1 MRSRPTALLL
11 LCLFSA
17 FLWLT
22 PSSATTVKLR
32 VNETATRVWPRQ
44 TKTEVALAVENLTN
58 RPLRANIELEWLDP
72 SDLVDGKTARRE
84 TIAPGAGKLT
94 IPFPLPKE
102 IHEQDKTLWYRLRYR
117 VAPESD
123 NSFAPVSGIISLSE
137 ITPDLFELRVT
148 ASEFPIPGKTYRTH
162 IRALHPLTSRPVGGV
177 SVTAKLKFDND
188 RQNSFTTAGVTNS
201 QGYVSL
207 DFTLPRDLIAEDGEV
222 EIKAS
227 RGEFKQEIEFETRDD
242 PRGMNRII
250 LTTDKPIYQPGQ
262 TLHVRALLFDFINRA
277 IPNANLKLTI
287 SDPEGTRQF
296 RADLKTSRF
305 GVANVDWQI
314 PDNTRL
320 GEYSINLEMDDDKHG
335 EARMETRVKI
345 SRYDLPNFAVKTKS
359 DREFYLPGQN
369 AEITISADY
378 LFGQPVTKGKA
389 RIVREGDERWDS
401 AQQKYVRE
409 EVETFEGELDASG
422 RFVAKIDLTEA
433 FRGLRNDSW
442 QRFEDRAYAAYL
454 TDATTGRTE
463 QKRFDLRITRDP
475 IHVYLIGLQYHANEN
490 MPLQFYV
497 STSYAD
503 GKPAACEVTINELIE
518 NDDDDEPIERQLR
531 KVKTNARGLAKISSL
546 SLPKREDR
554 NGRLELSLTAHDG
567 KDRAGHRK
575 ENLWLREDLAVRVET
590 DKAIYRPNEPVEV
603 QIKSNAENAL
613 AILSVTRDLEVVHS
627 QAVKLRGGKAFVVIP
642 YRPAFSGEVGVA
654 VTVEA
659 ADADGEYHSTRASSD
674 SRAVMY
680 PRDRE
685 LKLDVRMSATEYR
698 PGDDGRASFRVT
710 TAEGRP
716 LESVLGVTVIDQA
729 VEERARTDNEFNG
742 RRHYNFT
749 GYYLDTGSGLAGVT
763 VRDLRKLDVTQP
775 ISAELQLIAE
785 ILLLEY
791 GYQPRIETSS
801 EYQRDPKEVFK
812 VFIGRQFMSVSHSL
826 DEYFEKTG
834 EYPLSRAALNDIL
847 RFDKINFDAM
857 LDPWG
862 TPYLASFTAER
873 EFDYLHAI
881 SAGADKKFNTADDFT
896 AFTKSWPYF
905 AKTGHQI
912 RQAMKQFNELDG
924 RATLNVALFKEELKR
939 AGLDFDAL
947 RDRWGKQYLLTLS
960 VSGTRWLAS
969 VHSGGADG
977 KFDQTVGSYSDDF
990 VVWVSALTYFE
1001 RTASRLDKLLAN
1013 HLRTTGEYP
1022 SNDEELRS
1030 ILKANDVEFDN
1041 LRDPWGNVFY
1051 ATFTNTFR
1059 YGDRVVVRYDDLQK
1073 KQTGI
1078 QPVTQ
1083 RINAISIRSR
1093 GADGEEKTNDDIVVA
1108 EFSQLIAQMS
1118 SHDQQPEKVDNA
1130 LMASGLL
1137 GEIRGMVTDAQGAVI
1152 ADTTVKLARKETQ
1165 LEMQT
1170 KSDSSGNYQFRNLPH
1185 GNYQLEC
1192 DAPGFKKLVI
1202 TDIRVLPTTVT
1213 SVNLTLEVGSV
1224 SETVMVTGAVTQLQ
1238 TESASVSVTS
1248 KQIANLPLNARNA
1261 ANLLALSPGTQG
1273 GKSELATPRLR
1284 EHFQETLVW
1293 HPQLETDKQG
1303 RATLK
1308 FKMAD
1313 NITTWK
1319 LAAVASTVD
1328 GQIGIVETEF
1338 RAFQP
1343 FFAEHDPPKILTE
1356 GDEISLPVV
1365 LRNYLDKSLT
1375 VTTEMKSE
1383 PWFTLIGAARQQ
1395 TKIAAGDSAN
1405 AIFDFRVNSSTANG
1419 KQRVTALSADASDA
1433 IEKPVSVHPDGEEM
1447 AQTVGGV
1454 FANIGKLNLA
1464 IPADA
1469 IKSSVRAELK
1479 IYPNLMTHALEG
1491 IEGILRRPY
1500 GCGEQ
1505 TISSTYPNVLALRY
1519 LRQQDE
1525 SAAGLAAKAR
1535 RYVQAGYERLL
1546 GYRAPDGGFNYWGR
1560 GEADLALT
1568 AYAVRFLNDAREF
1581 AAVDDDVV
1589 AKARNWLIAQQQ
1601 TDGRWNSYSDGY
1613 EDQRRS
1619 ALTTAYI
1626 ARVLAAEQKRLATP
1640 DKKLSESL
1648 QRAMK
1653 FVAERAEEIDEP
1665 YLIASFALA
1674 AFEAGQTESATKA
1687 VAKLRQ
1693 LARDEAG
1700 TAYWNLETNTP
1711 FYGWGLAGR
1720 VETTALA
1727 VKALQVE
1734 RAKGK
1739 QGEGAKGRV
1748 GEAARDELVDRGLLF
1763 LIRNKDRY
1771 GVWYST
1777 QATIN
1782 VLDTMVS
1789 LYEAERIKTSAGGQ
1803 AEVFVNGNRVGSV
1816 AVPSSHK
1823 LGNPLTLDVSS
1834 ALNASDNRIE
1844 IRRSGD
1850 VTLATAQIVET
1861 HYAAWKTGAG
1871 ETREEAKG
1879 KSSALRLAVG
1889 YDKPQAKIG
1898 EEITCTVKA
1907 ERIGH
1912 SGYGMLLG
1920 EIGLPP
1926 GADVDR
1932 ASLESAMKTSGW
1944 ELNQYDVLPD
1954 RVVVYLWP
1962 RAGGTSFSFK
1972 FKLRYGLRAQ
1982 SAPSALY
1989 DYYNPEA
1996 RVVVAPTR
2004 FIAK

>member
-11 LCLFSA
+11 LCLFSV
-17 FLWLT
+17 FWWLT
-22 PSSATTVKLR
+22 PSSATTATIR
-32 VNETATRVWPRQ
+32 VNETATRVWPREN
-44 TKTEVALAVENLTN
+44 KTEVALAVENLTG
-58 RPLRANIELEWLDP
+58 RPLRAKIELEWVDP
-72 SDLVDGKTARRE
+72 ADLVDGKTE
-84 TIAPGAGKLT
+84 LLKPIAPGAAKLT

-102 IHEQDKTLWYRLRYR
+102 IHVQDKTLWYRLRYR
-117 VAPESD
+117 IATETGNAFP
-123 NSFAPVSGIISLSE
+123 PVSGIISLSE
-137 ITPDLFELRVT
+137 ITPDIFEMRVT
-148 ASEFPIPGKTYRTH
+148 ASEYPIPGKTYRTH

-177 SVTAKLKFDND
+177 AVTANLKFDND
-188 RQNSFTTAGVTNS
+188 RQNSFKAAGVTNA
-201 QGYVSL
+201 QGYVAL
-207 DFTLPRDLIAEDGEV
+207 DFTLPRDLIVGDGKV

-227 RGEFKQEIEFETRDD
+227 RGEFLQKAEFETLDHF
-242 PRGMNRII
+242 RGLNRII

-262 TLHVRALLFDFINRA
+262 MLHVRALLFDFVNRA
-277 IPNANLKLTI
+277 IPNANLELRI

-296 RADLKTSRF
+296 RAELKTSRF

-320 GEYSINLEMDDDKHG
+320 GEYRINIEMDDDKHG
-335 EARMETRVKI
+335 QAQMETRVKI

-378 LFGQPVTKGKA
+378 LFGQPVTKGKV

-401 AQQKYVRE
+401 TQKKYVRE
-409 EVETFEGELDASG
+409 VAETFEGELDASG
-422 RFVAKIDLTEA
+422 RFVTKIDLTEA
-433 FRGLRNDSW
+433 HKEFSDDEYD
-442 QRFEDRAYAAYL
+442 RFEDRTYAAYL

-463 QKRFDLRITRDP
+463 QKRFDLRVTRDP
-475 IHVYLIGLQYHANEN
+475 IHVYVIGLDYRATEN

-518 NDDDDEPIERQLR
+518 TDDDDQPVERQLR
-531 KVKTNARGLAKISSL
+531 KVKTNARGLAKISNL

-554 NGRLELSLTAHDG
+554 NSRLELSLTAHDG
-567 KDRAGHRK
+567 KDRIGHRK
-575 ENLWLREDLAVRVET
+575 ENLWLRDDLAVQVET
-590 DKAIYRPNEPVEV
+590 DKTIYRPSEPIEV
-603 QIKSNAENAL
+603 QIKANSENAL

-627 QAVKLRGGKAFVVIP
+627 QAVKLRGGKAFVVLP
-642 YRPAFSGEVGVA
+642 YRPAFFGQVGVA

-659 ADADGEYHSTRASSD
+659 ADEDGEYRSAQD

-685 LKLDVRMSATEYR
+685 LKLDVRMSSAEFR
-698 PGDDGRASFRVT
+698 PGDDGRANFRVT

-716 LESVLGVTVIDQA
+716 LESVLGVTVVDRA
-729 VEERARTDNEFNG
+729 VEERARTDSEFNG
-742 RRHYNFT
+742 RDHFNYS
-749 GYYLDTGSGLAGVT
+749 GYYLNTGNGLAGVT
-763 VRDLRKLDVTQP
+763 VRDLHKLDVTQP

-785 ILLLEY
+785 ILLIES
-791 GYQPRIETSS
+791 GYQPRIRTSA
-801 EYQRDPKEVFK
+801 EYARDPKQVFK
-812 VFIGRQFMSVSHSL
+812 LLIGRQFMPVSNAL
-826 DEYFEKTG
+826 DKHFQKTG
-834 EYPLSRAALNDIL
+834 EYPNSRARLNEIL
-847 RFDKINFDAM
+847 NLAEISFDAM
-857 LDPWG
+857 RDPWG
-862 TPYLASFTAER
+862 VAYRAEFTTER
-873 EFDYLHAI
+873 EFDYFHAI
-881 SAGADKKFNTADDFT
+881 SAGADKKFDTADDFR
-896 AFTKSWPYF
+896 AFTNYWPYF
-905 AKTGHQI
+905 IKTSEQI

-924 RATLNVALFKEELKR
+924 RVTLDAAVFKEELKR
-939 AGLDFDAL
+939 SGLDFDAL
-947 RDRWGKQYLLTLS
+947 RDHWGKPYLLTLS
-960 VSGTRWLAS
+960 VAGTHWLAS

-977 KFDQTVGSYSDDF
+977 KFEQTAGSYSDDF
-990 VVWVSALTYFE
+990 VVWVSAWTYFE
-1001 RTASRLDKLLAN
+1001 RTASRLDGLLAN
-1013 HLRTTGEYP
+1013 HLRTAGEYP
-1022 SNDEELRS
+1022 SNDAELRS
-1030 ILKANDVEFDN
+1030 ILKANGVEFDS
-1041 LRDPWGNVFY
+1041 LRDPWGNGFY

-1059 YGDRVVVRYDDLQK
+1059 YGDRVVVRYDELQQK
-1073 KQTGI
+1073 KTEL

-1083 RINAISIRSR
+1083 RINIISIRSR
-1093 GADGEEKTNDDIVVA
+1093 GADGKENTNDDIAVA
-1108 EFSQLIAQMS
+1108 EFSQLTAQMS
-1118 SHDQQPEKVDNA
+1118 SHDQHPKNVDNA

-1137 GEIRGMVTDAQGAVI
+1137 GEIRGIVNDAQGAVI
-1152 ADTTVKLARKETQ
+1152 ANTTVKLTRTQTQ
-1165 LEMQT
+1165 LERNT
-1170 KSDSSGNYQFRNLPH
+1170 TSDSSGSYQFRNLPP
-1185 GNYQLEC
+1185 GNYQMEC
-1192 DAPGFKKLVI
+1192 QAQGFKKLVI

-1213 SVNLTLEVGSV
+1213 NVNLTLEVGSV
-1224 SETVMVTGAVTQLQ
+1224 SEAVMVSSGVTQFQ
-1238 TESASVSVTS
+1238 TQDASLSASVSS
-1248 KQIANLPLNARNA
+1248 KQIANLPLNAKNV

-1293 HPQLETDKQG
+1293 QPQLETDKQG
-1303 RATLK
+1303 RAVLK

-1328 GQIGIVETEF
+1328 GQIGIAETEF

-1343 FFAEHDPPKILTE
+1343 FFAEHDPPKVLTE

-1365 LRNYLDKSLT
+1365 LRNYLDKSLN
-1375 VTTEMKSE
+1375 VTTEMKPE
-1383 PWFTLIGAARQQ
+1383 RWFTLLGAARQQ
-1395 TKIAAGDSAN
+1395 TTVAAGDSAN
-1405 AIFDFRVNSSTANG
+1405 VVFPFRVSGSIANG
-1419 KQRVTALSADASDA
+1419 KQRVSALSATASDA
-1433 IEKPVSVHPDGEEM
+1433 IEKPVSVHPDGEEL

-1454 FANIGKLNLA
+1454 FANSGKLN
-1464 IPADA
+1464 INVPADA
-1469 IKSSVRAELK
+1469 IKTSVRAELK
-1479 IYPNLMTHALEG
+1479 IYPNLMAHALEG

-1505 TISSTYPNVLALRY
+1505 TISSTYPNVMALRY

-1525 SAAGLAAKAR
+1525 SAAALAAKAR

-1546 GYRAPDGGFNYWGR
+1546 GYRSDNGGFTYWGR

-1589 AKARNWLIAQQQ
+1589 TKARDWLIAQQQ
-1601 TDGRWNSYSDGY
+1601 PDGNWKPYSYGY
-1613 EDQRRS
+1613 DDQRRS

-1626 ARVLAAEQKRLATP
+1626 ARVLAAETKRSAKP
-1640 DKKLSESL
+1640 DKKLGESL
-1648 QRAMK
+1648 QRALK
-1653 FVAERAEEIDEP
+1653 FVAARAEEIDEP

-1674 AFEAGQTESATKA
+1674 AFDAGETDAATKA
-1687 VAKLRQ
+1687 VARLRR

-1700 TAYWNLETNTP
+1700 TAYWNLESNTP

-1720 VETTALA
+1720 VETTAL
-1727 VKALQVE
+1727 VVRALQRE
-1734 RAKGK
+1734 RAT
-1739 QGEGAKGRV
+1739 GRR
-1748 GEAARDELVDRGLLF
+1748 GDDGRDELVDRGLLF
-1763 LIRNKDRY
+1763 LIRSKDRY

-1782 VLDTMVS
+1782 VLDAMIS
-1789 LYEAERIKTSAGGQ
+1789 LYEAEQVKTSAGGQ
-1803 AEVFVNGNRVGSV
+1803 AEVFVNGTRAG
-1816 AVPSSHK
+1816 AVTIPAGDK
-1823 LGNPLTLDVSS
+1823 LGNPLTLDLSS
-1834 ALNASDNRIE
+1834 VIGVGDNRIE

-1850 VTLATAQIVET
+1850 VTLATAQLVET
-1861 HYAAWKTGAG
+1861 HYAAWKTIASQA
-1871 ETREEAKG
+1871 REEAKG

-1954 RVVVYLWP
+1954 RIVVYLWP
-1962 RAGGTSFSFK
+1962 RAGGTTFSFK

-1982 SAPSALY
+1982 SAPSVLY

>member
-11 LCLFSA
+11 LCLISA

-22 PSSATTVKLR
+22 PSSATTAKLR
-32 VNETATRVWPRQ
+32 VNESATRVWPRAN
-44 TKTEVALAVENLTN
+44 KTEVALAVENLTG
-58 RPLRANIELEWLDP
+58 RPLRAKIELEWVDP
-72 SDLVDGKTARRE
+72 ADLVDGKTERRE
-84 TIAPGAGKLT
+84 TIAPGASKLT
-94 IPFPLPKE
+94 VPFLLPKE

-117 VAPESD
+117 VAPESG
-123 NSFAPVSGIISLSE
+123 NTFLPVSGIISLSE

-148 ASEFPIPGKTYRTH
+148 ASEYPIPGKTYRAH
-162 IRALHPLTSRPVGGV
+162 IRALHPLNNRPVGGV
-177 SVTAKLKFDND
+177 NVTANLKFDND
-188 RQNSFTTAGVTNS
+188 RQDSFKATGLTNA
-201 QGYVSL
+201 QGYVAL
-207 DFTLPRDLIAEDGEV
+207 DFALPRNLVAEDGEV
-222 EIKAS
+222 EINAT
-227 RGEFKQEIEFETRDD
+227 RGEFTQKAEFETRND

-262 TLHVRALLFDFINRA
+262 TLHLRALLFDFINRA
-277 IPNANLKLTI
+277 LPNANLELEI

-320 GEYSINLEMDDDKHG
+320 GEYRISLEMDDDKHG
-335 EARMETRVKI
+335 EAQMETRVKI

-369 AEITISADY
+369 AEVTISAEY
-378 LFGQPVTKGKA
+378 LFGQPVTKGKV
-389 RIVREGDERWDS
+389 RIVREGEERWDS
-401 AQQKYVRE
+401 AQKKYVRE
-409 EVETFEGELDASG
+409 EAETFEGELDTSG

-433 FRGLRNDSW
+433 HDDFSNEEYD
-442 QRFEDRAYAAYL
+442 RFEDRTYAAYL

-463 QKRFDLRITRDP
+463 QKRFDLRVTRDP
-475 IHVYLIGLQYHANEN
+475 IHVYVIGLEYRASEN
-490 MPLQFYV
+490 LPLQFYV

-503 GKPAACEVTINELIE
+503 GKPAECEVTINELIE
-518 NDDDDEPIERQLR
+518 TDDDDEPIERQLR
-531 KVKTNARGLAKISSL
+531 KIKTNARGLAKISGL

-554 NGRLELSLTAHDG
+554 NDRLELSLTAHDG
-567 KDRAGHRK
+567 KNRAGHRK
-575 ENLWLREDLAVRVET
+575 ENLRLRDDLTLRVET
-590 DKAIYRPNEPVEV
+590 DKAIYRPNEPIEV
-603 QIKSNAENAL
+603 QIKASAENAL
-613 AILSVTRDLEVVHS
+613 AILSITRDLEVVHS

-654 VTVEA
+654 VTVEG
-659 ADADGEYHSTRASSD
+659 ADEDGEYRSAQD
-674 SRAVMY
+674 SRAVIY

-685 LKLDVRMSATEYR
+685 LKLDVRMSSAEYR

-716 LESVLGVTVIDQA
+716 LESVLGVTVVDSA
-729 VEERARTDNEFNG
+729 VEERARTDSEFNG
-742 RRHYNFT
+742 RRYYNFS

-763 VRDLRKLDVTQP
+763 VRDLRKLDTTQP

-785 ILLLEY
+785 ILLLES
-791 GYQPRIETSS
+791 GYQPRIETSA
-801 EYQRDPKEVFK
+801 EYARDPKQVFK
-812 VFIGRQFMSVSHSL
+812 LLIGRQFMPVSNALEKH
-826 DEYFEKTG
+826 FQKTG
-834 EYPLSRAALNDIL
+834 EYPTSRARLHEILNL
-847 RFDKINFDAM
+847 AEVNFEAM
-857 LDPWG
+857 RDPWG
-862 TPYLASFTAER
+862 IAYRVEFTTER
-873 EFDYLHAI
+873 EFDYFHAI
-881 SAGADKKFNTADDFT
+881 SAGADKKFDTADDFR
-896 AFTKSWPYF
+896 AFTNYWPYF
-905 AKTGHQI
+905 TKTGEQI
-912 RQAMKQFNELDG
+912 RLAMKQFNERDG
-924 RATLNVALFKEELKR
+924 RVTLDAAEFKEALKR
-939 AGLDFDAL
+939 SGLDFDAL
-947 RDRWGKQYLLTLS
+947 RDRWGKPYLLSLS
-960 VSGTRWLAS
+960 IAGNRWFAS
-969 VHSGGADG
+969 VHSSGADG
-977 KFDQTVGSYSDDF
+977 KFAPTVGSYSDDF
-990 VVWVSALTYFE
+990 VVWVSGWAYFE
-1001 RTASRLDKLLAN
+1001 RTASRLDELLAK
-1013 HLRTTGEYP
+1013 HLKTTGEYP
-1022 SNDEELRS
+1022 SNETELRS
-1030 ILKANDVEFDN
+1030 ILKANGIEFDS
-1041 LRDPWGNVFY
+1041 LRDPWGNGFY

-1059 YGDRVVVRYDDLQK
+1059 YGDRVVVRYDDLQQK
-1073 KQTGI
+1073 KTEL
-1078 QPVTQ
+1078 QPMTQ
-1083 RINAISIRSR
+1083 RINIILIRSR
-1093 GADGEEKTNDDIVVA
+1093 GADGKQNTNDDFAIA
-1108 EFSQLIAQMS
+1108 EFSQLTAQMS
-1118 SHDQQPEKVDNA
+1118 SYDQQPKNVDNA
-1130 LMASGLL
+1130 LMMSGLL
-1137 GEIRGMVTDAQGAVI
+1137 GEIRGIVTDAQGAVI
-1152 ADTTVKLARKETQ
+1152 ANTTVKLTRTQTQ
-1165 LEMQT
+1165 LERNT
-1170 KSDSSGNYQFRNLPH
+1170 TSDSSGSYQFRNLPP
-1185 GNYQLEC
+1185 GTYQMEC
-1192 DAPGFKKLVI
+1192 HAPGFKKLVI

-1213 SVNLTLEVGSV
+1213 NVTLTLEVGSV
-1224 SETVMVTGAVTQLQ
+1224 SEAVMVTGVAAQFQ
-1238 TESASVSVTS
+1238 TENASMSQTVTS
-1248 KQIANLPLNARNA
+1248 KQIANLPLNARNV

-1293 HPQLETDKQG
+1293 QPQLETDKQG

-1319 LAAVASTVD
+1319 LTAVASTMD
-1328 GQIGIVETEF
+1328 GQIGIAETEF

-1343 FFAEHDPPKILTE
+1343 FFAEHDPPKVLTE
-1356 GDEISLPVV
+1356 GDEISLPVM
-1365 LRNYLDKSLT
+1365 LRNYLDKSLS
-1375 VTTEMKSE
+1375 VTTEMKPE
-1383 PWFTLIGAARQQ
+1383 TWFTLLGAARQQ
-1395 TKIAAGDSAN
+1395 TRVAARDSTN
-1405 AIFDFRVNSSTANG
+1405 AVFDFRVTASTAKG
-1419 KQRVTALSADASDA
+1419 KQRVTALSTTASDA
-1433 IEKPVSVHPDGEEM
+1433 IEKPVSVHPDGEEL
-1447 AQTVGGV
+1447 AQTIGSV
-1454 FANIGKLNLA
+1454 FDNNSKLNIT
-1464 IPADA
+1464 IPADV

-1491 IEGILRRPY
+1491 IEGILHRPY

-1525 SAAGLAAKAR
+1525 SVAGLAAKAR

-1546 GYRAPDGGFNYWGR
+1546 GYRADSGGFSYWGR

-1581 AAVDDDVV
+1581 VAVDDDVV
-1589 AKARNWLIAQQQ
+1589 TKARDWLVARQQP
-1601 TDGRWNSYSDGY
+1601 DGSWEPYLYGN

-1626 ARVLAAEQKRLATP
+1626 ARVLAAETKRSTKP

-1648 QRAMK
+1648 QRALK
-1653 FVAERAEEIDEP
+1653 FVAVRADEIDEP

-1674 AFEAGQTESATKA
+1674 AFDAGETESATKA
-1687 VAKLRQ
+1687 SARLRQ
-1693 LARDEAG
+1693 LSRDEAG
-1700 TAYWNLETNTP
+1700 TSYWNLESNTP

-1727 VKALQVE
+1727 VKALKKDAETRKLVDT
-1734 RAKGK
+1734 
-1739 QGEGAKGRV
+1739 
-1748 GEAARDELVDRGLLF
+1748 ARDELIDQGLLF

-1789 LYEAERIKTSAGGQ
+1789 LYEAEKIKTSAGGQ
-1803 AEVFVNGNRVGSV
+1803 AEVLVNGNRIGSFV
-1816 AVPSSHK
+1816 APSSDK

-1834 ALNASDNRIE
+1834 ALSVGDNRIE

-1850 VTLATAQIVET
+1850 VTLATAQLVET
-1861 HYAAWKTGAG
+1861 HYAAWKTNAS
-1871 ETREEAKG
+1871 EAREEAKG

-1907 ERIGH
+1907 ERIGY
-1912 SGYGMLLG
+1912 SGYGMMLG

-1932 ASLESAMKTSGW
+1932 ASLELAMKTSGW

-1954 RVVVYLWP
+1954 RIVVYLWP
-1962 RAGGTSFSFK
+1962 RAGGTKFSFK
-1972 FKLRYGLRAQ
+1972 FKLRYGIRAQ
-1982 SAPSALY
+1982 SAPSVLY

-1996 RVVVAPTR
+1996 RVVIAPTR